1 MKNTRSTLMLT
12 ALLSS
17 ALLTHSVFADD
28 SINHSGKASKHSAL
42 AASEGLATTASVA
55 SAVVAVPVVLTGSV
69 VMAGSAL
76 TESVVDESA
85 HSLHRANLHRASHQS
100 SVAHNQP
107 LVVTETIITADPA
120 PNQVVTTKIKVTT
133 TTTNTKR

>member
-17 ALLTHSVFADD
+17 ALLSHSAMADD
-28 SINHSGKASKHSAL
+28 SIDHSGKASKHSVL

-69 VMAGSAL
+69 VVAGSA
-76 TESVVDESA
+76 VVESA
-85 HSLHRANLHRASHQS
+85 RILHQASHQS
-100 SVAHNQP
+100 SVAHDQP
-107 LVVTETIITADPA
+107 LVITETIITADPA
-120 PNQVVTTKIKVTT
+120 PNQVVTTKTKVIT
-133 TTTNTKR
+133 TTTNPKR

>member
-17 ALLTHSVFADD
+17 ALLSHSAMADD
-28 SINHSGKASKHSAL
+28 SIDHSGKASKHSVL

-69 VMAGSAL
+69 VVAGSA
-76 TESVVDESA
+76 VVESA
-85 HSLHRANLHRASHQS
+85 VNESAVNESARNLHRASHQS
-100 SVAHNQP
+100 SVAHDQP
-107 LVVTETIITADPA
+107 LVITETIITADPA
-120 PNQVVTTKIKVTT
+120 PNQVVTTKTKVI
-133 TTTNTKR
+133 TTNPKR

>member
-17 ALLTHSVFADD
+17 ALLSHSAMADD
-28 SINHSGKASKHSAL
+28 SIDHSGKASKHSVL

-69 VMAGSAL
+69 AVAGSA
-76 TESVVDESA
+76 VVESA
-85 HSLHRANLHRASHQS
+85 VNESARNLHRASHQS
-100 SVAHNQP
+100 SVAHDQP
-107 LVVTETIITADPA
+107 LVITETIITADPA
-120 PNQVVTTKIKVTT
+120 PNQVVTTKTKVIT
-133 TTTNTKR
+133 TTTNPKR

>member
-17 ALLTHSVFADD
+17 ALLTHSALADD

-69 VMAGSAL
+69 VVAGSAL
-76 TESVVDESA
+76 TESVVDESTHA
-85 HSLHRANLHRASHQS
+85 LHRASHQS

-107 LVVTETIITADPA
+107 LVITETIITADPA
-120 PNQVVTTKIKVTT
+120 PNQVVTTKTKVTT

>member
-17 ALLTHSVFADD
+17 ALLTHSAMADD
-28 SINHSGKASKHSAL
+28 SFDHSGKASKHSAL

-69 VMAGSAL
+69 VVAGSAVN
-76 TESVVDESA
+76 EST
-85 HSLHRANLHRASHQS
+85 RNLHQASHQS
-100 SVAHNQP
+100 SVASNQP
-107 LVVTETIITADPA
+107 LVITETIITADPA
-120 PNQVVTTKIKVTT
+120 PNQVVTTKTKVIT

>member
-17 ALLTHSVFADD
+17 ALLSHSAMADD
-28 SINHSGKASKHSAL
+28 SIDHSGKASKHSVL

-69 VMAGSAL
+69 VVAGSA
-76 TESVVDESA
+76 VNESA
-85 HSLHRANLHRASHQS
+85 RNLHRASHQS
-100 SVAHNQP
+100 SVAHDQP
-107 LVVTETIITADPA
+107 LVITETIITADPA
-120 PNQVVTTKIKVTT
+120 PNQVVTTKTKVIT
-133 TTTNTKR
+133 TTTNPKR

>member
-1 MKNTRSTLMLT
+1 MKNTRSTLMLA

-17 ALLTHSVFADD
+17 ALLTHSVIADD
-28 SINHSGKASKHSAL
+28 SFDHSGKASKHSAL

-69 VMAGSAL
+69 VVAGSA
-76 TESVVDESA
+76 VAESA
-85 HSLHRANLHRASHQS
+85 VNESARNLHQASHQS

-107 LVVTETIITADPA
+107 LVITETIITADPA
-120 PNQVVTTKIKVTT
+120 PNQVVTTKTIT
-133 TTTNTKR
+133 TTTNTQR

>member
-17 ALLTHSVFADD
+17 ALLTHSAMADD
-28 SINHSGKASKHSAL
+28 SIDHSGKASKHSAL

-55 SAVVAVPVVLTGSV
+55 SAVVAVPVVLTGSAV
-69 VMAGSAL
+69 VAGSA
-76 TESVVDESA
+76 VNESA
-85 HSLHRANLHRASHQS
+85 RNLHQASHQS
-100 SVAHNQP
+100 SVADNQP
-107 LVVTETIITADPA
+107 LVITETIITADPA
-120 PNQVVTTKIKVTT
+120 PNQVVTTKTKVIT

>member
-17 ALLTHSVFADD
+17 ALLTHSAMADD
-28 SINHSGKASKHSAL
+28 SFDHSGKASKHSAL

-69 VMAGSAL
+69 VVAGSA
-76 TESVVDESA
+76 VAESA
-85 HSLHRANLHRASHQS
+85 VNESARNLHQASHQS

-107 LVVTETIITADPA
+107 LVITETIITADPT
-120 PNQVVTTKIKVTT
+120 PNQIITTKTITT
-133 TTTNTKR
+133 RTNTKR

>member
-17 ALLTHSVFADD
+17 ALLSHSAMADD
-28 SINHSGKASKHSAL
+28 SIDHSGKASKHSVL

-69 VMAGSAL
+69 VVA
-76 TESVVDESA
+76 ESA
-85 HSLHRANLHRASHQS
+85 VVESARNLHQASHQS
-100 SVAHNQP
+100 SVAHDQP
-107 LVVTETIITADPA
+107 LVITETIITADPA
-120 PNQVVTTKIKVTT
+120 PNQVVTTKTKVIT
-133 TTTNTKR
+133 TTTNPKR

>member
-17 ALLTHSVFADD
+17 ALLTHCALADD

-69 VMAGSAL
+69 VVAGSAL

-85 HSLHRANLHRASHQS
+85 HSLHRASHQS

-107 LVVTETIITADPA
+107 LVITETIITADPA
-120 PNQVVTTKIKVTT
+120 PNQVVTTKTKVTT

>member
-17 ALLTHSVFADD
+17 ALLSHSAMADD
-28 SINHSGKASKHSAL
+28 SIDHSGKASKHSVL

-69 VMAGSAL
+69 VVAGSA
-76 TESVVDESA
+76 VVESA
-85 HSLHRANLHRASHQS
+85 RNLHRASHQS
-100 SVAHNQP
+100 SVAHDQP
-107 LVVTETIITADPA
+107 LVITETIITADPA
-120 PNQVVTTKIKVTT
+120 PNQVVTTKTKVIT
-133 TTTNTKR
+133 TTTNPKR

>member
-17 ALLTHSVFADD
+17 ALLTHCALADD

-69 VMAGSAL
+69 VVAGSAL

-85 HSLHRANLHRASHQS
+85 GNLHQASHQS

-107 LVVTETIITADPA
+107 LVITETIITADPA
-120 PNQVVTTKIKVTT
+120 PNQVVTTKTKVTT